1 MGLLRARAM
10 MALMAALALGCGAG
24 NQGLYEPS
32 YGGGAPQCGIADMRP
47 TPPPT
52 PAWNPPSA
60 RPHGAPSASVA
71 LEPWQQHARASQMI
85 ARIAQAGATVGRL
98 LEQARAQKDVVKTL
112 CMNDKLAQ
120 IDVALRSAIERK
132 VTLGEAAERGDAA
145 VSTHELTVLTVLNQR
160 VDQLS
165 TEANQCVGEEIASAS
180 ETVVTTH
187 VSGSSREMRAPK
199 KPDVAR
205 DESVRRGPPSP
216 PPPPSPAPIA
226 RAQSD
231 MLRSVPGVSLHGGA
245 AGAQGGRPP
254 AQVAR
259 PPVPSPGPATGSTL
273 PPPPP
278 PKPAPA
284 SVLTTDA
291 PHDTSLMVYTAD
303 VGLAVRHIGK
313 GLDAIESIARDSGGF
328 LSQRAD
334 REITILVPRE
344 RFIETIER
352 ITKLGDV
359 RKRSIAALDVTDEFV
374 DLEVRLTNAR
384 ALRERLIV
392 LRAEAKTVHDQ
403 LEVEVE
409 LGRILGEIDRME
421 SKLKLLSEKIAF
433 STITVTLDPVAEPMV
448 CATTVLP
455 FPWIQEI
462 GLAPLLN
469 VHP

>member
-10 MALMAALALGCGAG
+10 MASMAALAVGCGAG

-32 YGGGAPQCGIADMRP
+32 YGGAAPQCGIADMRP
-47 TPPPT
+47 APPPT
-52 PAWNPPSA
+52 PPWNPSSA
-60 RPHGAPSASVA
+60 RPHGAQSPSVA

-85 ARIAQAGATVGRL
+85 ARIAQAGATVGRM

-120 IDVALRSAIERK
+120 IDVALRSAVERK
-132 VTLGEAAERGDAA
+132 VTLGEAAGRGDAA
-145 VSTHELTVLTVLNQR
+145 VSTHEFTALTLLNQR
-160 VDQLS
+160 VEQLS
-165 TEANQCVGEEIASAS
+165 SEANQCVGEEIAFAS
-180 ETVVTTH
+180 ETIATTQI
-187 VSGSSREMRAPK
+187 SGSSREMRAPK
-199 KPDVAR
+199 KP
-205 DESVRRGPPSP
+205 
-216 PPPPSPAPIA
+216 
-226 RAQSD
+226 
-231 MLRSVPGVSLHGGA
+231 GVSARGGA
-245 AGAQGGRPP
+245 AAGQGGRPP
-254 AQVAR
+254 AQAAPR
-259 PPVPSPGPATGSTL
+259 APVPSPAPPTRNTL

-278 PKPAPA
+278 PKQAPA

-421 SKLKLLSEKIAF
+421 SKLKRLSEKIAF
-433 STITVTLDPVAEPMV
+433 STITVTLEPVAEPMV

-455 FPWIQEI
+455 FPWIQDI